1 MMLVRLRRVIGLGL
15 VNFWR
20 NKWMSVAAILI
31 IMMTLIMMGT
41 FVVLSFFAGNVSK
54 ALKDKV
60 TVQVD
65 FTEDAT
71 EANIQGLQ
79 EALSSQIGVVATY
92 ISKEDALADFKS
104 RSDIKQSTRD
114 LIDATNNPLPR
125 GLRIRS
131 LELDSLGRVEAIVK
145 QPAYTK
151 IIYNFSYDDN
161 KLLIERINNGTKFIK
176 KTAAYLTVIFVVVAV
191 FVTLNTIQMAIYARR
206 DEIEIMRLVGA
217 SRAYVKIPFYVEGAL
232 YGVVAALLSFII
244 IFFGTRYFSN
254 LSQSFLLS
262 LDMNILNSLK
272 GHFSVIIISQLFV
285 GLILGVVCSEISIRR
300 YIRS

>member
-54 ALKDKV
+54 ALKNKV

-65 FTEDAT
+65 FTDDAT
-71 EANIQGLQ
+71 EANIQDLQ

-92 ISKEDALADFKS
+92 ISKEDALVDFKS

-161 KLLIERINNGTKFIK
+161 KLLIERINNGTKFIQ
-176 KTAAYLTVIFVVVAV
+176 KTAAYLTVIFVVVAI

-217 SRAYVKIPFYVEGAL
+217 SRAYIKIPFYVEGAL

-300 YIRS
+300 YIRT

>member
-1 MMLVRLRRVIGLGL
+1 MMLVRLRRIIGLGL

-41 FVVLSFFAGNVSK
+41 FVVLSFFAGNVSR
-54 ALKDKV
+54 ALKNKV
-60 TVQVD
+60 TVNVD
-65 FTEDAT
+65 FIDDAT
-71 EANIQGLQ
+71 EANIQDLQ
-79 EALSSQIGVVATY
+79 EALSNQIGVVATY
-92 ISKEDALADFKS
+92 ISKEDALEDFKS
-104 RSDIKQSTRD
+104 RSDIKQGTRD

-131 LELDSLGRVEAIVK
+131 LELDNLSRVEAIVK
-145 QPAYTK
+145 LPAYTK

-161 KLLIERINNGTKFIK
+161 KLLIERINNGTKFIQR
-176 KTAAYLTVIFVVVAV
+176 TAAYLTVIFVIVAI

-232 YGVVAALLSFII
+232 YGATAAFLSFII

-272 GHFSVIIISQLFV
+272 GHFGIIIISQLLV
-285 GLILGVVCSEISIRR
+285 GLFLGVVCSEISIRR
-300 YIRS
+300 YIRT

>member
-1 MMLVRLRRVIGLGL
+1 MIVRLRRVVILGL

-20 NKWMSVAAILI
+20 NKWMSVAAVLI

-41 FVVLSFFAGNVSK
+41 FVVLSFFANNVSK
-54 ALKDKV
+54 ALKNKV

-65 FTEDAT
+65 FTEAAEEGD
-71 EANIQGLQ
+71 IQNLQ
-79 EALSSQIGVVATY
+79 QALSSQAGVVASY

-104 RSDIKQSTRD
+104 RADIKQSTRD
-114 LIDATNNPLPR
+114 LIDASNNPLPR
-125 GLRIRS
+125 GLRVRS
-131 LELDSLGRVEAIVK
+131 VELDNLSKVETIVK
-145 QPAYTK
+145 QPTYQP

-176 KTAAYLTVIFVVVAV
+176 KTAAYLTVIFVVVAI

-206 DEIEIMRLVGA
+206 DEIEVMRLVGA

-232 YGVVAALLSFII
+232 YGVVAALMSFVII
-244 IFFGTRYFSN
+244 YFGTKYFSG

-262 LDMNILNSLK
+262 LDMDILKSIG
-272 GHFSVIIISQLFV
+272 GHFGTIMLSQLV
-285 GLILGVVCSEISIRR
+285 AGLALGVVCSEISIRR
-300 YIRS
+300 YIRV

>member
-1 MMLVRLRRVIGLGL
+1 MIVRLRRVVILGL

-20 NKWMSVAAILI
+20 TKWMSVAAVLI

-41 FVVLSFFAGNVSK
+41 FVVLSFFANNVSK
-54 ALKDKV
+54 ALKNKV

-65 FTEDAT
+65 FTEAAEEGD
-71 EANIQGLQ
+71 IQNLQ
-79 EALSSQIGVVATY
+79 QALSSQAGVVASY

-104 RSDIKQSTRD
+104 RADIKQSTRD
-114 LIDATNNPLPR
+114 LIDASNNPLPR
-125 GLRIRS
+125 GLRVRS
-131 LELDSLGRVEAIVK
+131 VELDNLSKVETIVK
-145 QPAYTK
+145 QPTYQP

-176 KTAAYLTVIFVVVAV
+176 KTAAYLTVIFVVVAI

-206 DEIEIMRLVGA
+206 DEIEVMRLVGA

-232 YGVVAALLSFII
+232 YGVVAALMSFVII
-244 IFFGTRYFSN
+244 YFGTKYFSG

-262 LDMNILNSLK
+262 LDMDILKSIG
-272 GHFSVIIISQLFV
+272 GHFGTIMLSQLV
-285 GLILGVVCSEISIRR
+285 AGLALGVVCSEISIRR
-300 YIRS
+300 YIRV

>member
-1 MMLVRLRRVIGLGL
+1 MIVRLRRVVILGL

-20 NKWMSVAAILI
+20 NKWMSVAAVLI

-41 FVVLSFFAGNVSK
+41 FVVLSFFANNVSK
-54 ALKDKV
+54 ALKNKV

-65 FTEDAT
+65 FTEAAEEGD
-71 EANIQGLQ
+71 IQNLQ
-79 EALSSQIGVVATY
+79 QALSSQAGVVASY

-104 RSDIKQSTRD
+104 RADIKQSTRD
-114 LIDATNNPLPR
+114 LIDASNNPLPR
-125 GLRIRS
+125 GLRVRS
-131 LELDSLGRVEAIVK
+131 VELDNLSKVETIVK
-145 QPAYTK
+145 QPTYQP

-176 KTAAYLTVIFVVVAV
+176 KTAAYLTVIFVVVAI

-206 DEIEIMRLVGA
+206 DEIEVMRLVGA

-232 YGVVAALLSFII
+232 YGVVAALMSFVII
-244 IFFGTRYFSN
+244 YFGTRYFSG

-262 LDMNILNSLK
+262 LDMDILKSIG
-272 GHFSVIIISQLFV
+272 GHFGTIMLSQLV
-285 GLILGVVCSEISIRR
+285 AGLALGVVCSEISIRR
-300 YIRS
+300 YIRV

>member
-1 MMLVRLRRVIGLGL
+1 MIVRLRRVVILGL

-20 NKWMSVAAILI
+20 NKWMSVAAVLI

-41 FVVLSFFAGNVSK
+41 FVVLSFFANNVSK
-54 ALKDKV
+54 ALKNKV

-65 FTEDAT
+65 FTEAAEEGD
-71 EANIQGLQ
+71 IQNLQ
-79 EALSSQIGVVATY
+79 QALSSQAGVVASY

-104 RSDIKQSTRD
+104 RADIKQSTRD
-114 LIDATNNPLPR
+114 LIDASNNPLPR
-125 GLRIRS
+125 GLRVRS
-131 LELDSLGRVEAIVK
+131 VELDNLSKVETIVK
-145 QPAYTK
+145 QPTYQS

-176 KTAAYLTVIFVVVAV
+176 KTAAYLTVIFVVVAI

-206 DEIEIMRLVGA
+206 DEIEVMRLVGA

-232 YGVVAALLSFII
+232 YGVVAALMSFVII
-244 IFFGTRYFSN
+244 YFGTKYFSG

-262 LDMNILNSLK
+262 LDMDILKSIG
-272 GHFSVIIISQLFV
+272 GHFGTIMLSQLV
-285 GLILGVVCSEISIRR
+285 AGLALGVVCSEISIRR
-300 YIRS
+300 YIRV

>member
-1 MMLVRLRRVIGLGL
+1 MIVRLKRVVILGL

-20 NKWMSVAAILI
+20 NKWMSVAAVLI

-41 FVVLSFFAGNVSK
+41 FVILSFFANNVSQ
-54 ALKDKV
+54 ALKNKV

-65 FTEDAT
+65 FTEAAKEED
-71 EANIQGLQ
+71 IQSLQ
-79 EALSSQIGVVATY
+79 QTLSSQVGVVASY

-104 RSDIKQSTRD
+104 RADIKQSTRD
-114 LIDATNNPLPR
+114 LIDASNNPLPR
-125 GLRIRS
+125 GLRVRS
-131 LELDSLGRVEAIVK
+131 VELDNLSKVETIVK
-145 QPAYTK
+145 QPVYQP

-176 KTAAYLTVIFVVVAV
+176 KTAAYLTVIFVVVAI

-206 DEIEIMRLVGA
+206 DEIEVMRLVGA

-232 YGVVAALLSFII
+232 YGVVAALMSFVII
-244 IFFGTRYFSN
+244 YFGTKYFSN

-262 LDMNILNSLK
+262 LDMDILKSIR
-272 GHFSVIIISQLFV
+272 GHFGTIMLSQLAA
-285 GLILGVVCSEISIRR
+285 GLALGVVCSEISIRR
-300 YIRS
+300 YIRI

>member
-1 MMLVRLRRVIGLGL
+1 MMLVRLRRIIGLGL

-41 FVVLSFFAGNVSK
+41 FVVLSFFAGNVSR
-54 ALKDKV
+54 ALKNKV

-65 FTEDAT
+65 FIDDAT
-71 EANIQGLQ
+71 EANIQDLQ
-79 EALSSQIGVVATY
+79 EALSNQIGVVATY
-92 ISKEDALADFKS
+92 ISKEDALEDFKS
-104 RSDIKQSTRD
+104 RSDIKQGTRD

-131 LELDSLGRVEAIVK
+131 LELDNLSRVEAIVK
-145 QPAYTK
+145 LPAYTK

-161 KLLIERINNGTKFIK
+161 KLLIERINNGTKFIQR
-176 KTAAYLTVIFVVVAV
+176 TAAYLTVIFVIVAI

-232 YGVVAALLSFII
+232 YGATAAFLSFII

-272 GHFSVIIISQLFV
+272 GHFGIIIISQLLV
-285 GLILGVVCSEISIRR
+285 GLFLGVVCSEISIRR
-300 YIRS
+300 YIRT